1 MTLSAAPARPPAQ
14 DSLSRSLA
22 MPAIVACF
30 LLSFLAIAILTVR
43 HVIPYDEGLILTG
56 AMQVAAGHIP
66 HRDFYAVY
74 GPGQFYA
81 LAALFDVFGQT
92 LLVERL
98 YDAAVKAGIVCLVY
112 VVSLRLMGRV
122 FATIVAGFCLLLV
135 SQIGYPVYPIW
146 TCLFFSLLAVL
157 PLFAI
162 FEGHYSTLGLFSSGL
177 CAGAVVLFRYDMGIL
192 AVLALSFALALYGF
206 VNASGR
212 LGGVVGRMA
221 ALLLPLWC
229 GAALVI
235 VPLLA
240 AYLVNG
246 VMSDFIFQI
255 FRFPAT
261 HYIHTR
267 SLPFPPIWRSGS
279 SIVYFTPL
287 TIVPYI
293 ALVVVEY
300 RHADI
305 LKSAGSAGATKWIAF
320 VIAVFAAGLYFK
332 GFVRVSPTHMAPS
345 IIFSLILLGFTAR
358 CVLIGRQLAIR
369 PALAVLVLA
378 PVVCAAAYG
387 FYAIRMTR
395 SVALENL
402 SESARLARRSMQR
415 TASPDSTGPCDPQ
428 TALDRAQCF
437 IVTDAER
444 QAVQFV
450 MSNST
455 PGQPIFVANG
465 TNDKTFE
472 NNNAFYFLAGRQPAS
487 KWSLFDVG
495 LQSSEAFQDIIVEE
509 LEQKRPPIIAIDTEF
524 DSVEEPNDSAKH
536 SGVTILDD
544 YIHQHYKE
552 VARFDPYLILQ
563 R

>member
-1 MTLSAAPARPPAQ
+1 
-14 DSLSRSLA
+14 

-30 LLSFLAIAILTVR
+30 LISFLTIAILTDR
-43 HVIPYDEGLILTG
+43 HVKPYDEGLILTG

-66 HRDFYAVY
+66 HRDFYAAY
-74 GPGQFYA
+74 GPAQFFA
-81 LAALFDVFGQT
+81 LAGLFDVFGQT
-92 LLVERL
+92 LIVERL

-122 FATIVAGFCLLLV
+122 FAIVVAGFCLLLV
-135 SQIGYPVYPIW
+135 SQLGFAVYPIW

-162 FEGHYSTLGLFSSGL
+162 FEGHHSTLALFLSGL

-206 VNASGR
+206 ANASGR

-261 HYIHTR
+261 HYVHTR
-267 SLPFPPIWRSGS
+267 SLPFPPIYRSKS
-279 SIVYFTPL
+279 SVVYFPPL

-293 ALVVVEY
+293 MLALVEY
-300 RHADI
+300 RYADI
-305 LKSAGSAGATKWIAF
+305 LKSAGATKWIAF

-332 GFVRVSPTHMAPS
+332 GFVRVSPLHMAPS

-358 CVLIGRQLAIR
+358 RVLIGRQLAMR
-369 PALAVLVLA
+369 PALVVLVLA

-402 SESARLARRSMQR
+402 LESARLARRSMQR
-415 TASPDSTGPCDPQ
+415 TASPESTGPCDPKI
-428 TALDRAQCF
+428 ALDRAQCF

-444 QAVQFV
+444 QAVRFV
-450 MSNST
+450 MSNSK

-465 TNDKTFE
+465 KNDKTFA
-472 NNNAFYFLAGRQPAS
+472 NDNAFYFLAGRQPGS

-495 LQSSEAFQDIIVEE
+495 LQSSEAFQDIIIEE
-509 LEQKRPPIIAIDTEF
+509 LEQKRPRIIVIDTEF

-536 SGVTILDD
+536 SGVNILDD

-552 VARFDPYLILQ
+552 AARFDPYIILQ

>member
-1 MTLSAAPARPPAQ
+1 MTLSATPARTPAQ

-22 MPAIVACF
+22 MPAIVAC
-30 LLSFLAIAILTVR
+30 LLVSFLAIAILTDR

-81 LAALFDVFGQT
+81 LAALFDVFSQT

-112 VVSLRLMGRV
+112 VVSFRLMGRV
-122 FATIVAGFCLLLV
+122 FATVVAGFCLLLV
-135 SQIGYPVYPIW
+135 SQIGYSVYPIW
-146 TCLFFSLLAVL
+146 PCLFFSLLAVL

-162 FEGHYSTLGLFSSGL
+162 FEGHYSTLRPFSSGL

-206 VNASGR
+206 ANASGR

-235 VPLLA
+235 VPLLT

-261 HYIHTR
+261 HYVHTR

-287 TIVPYI
+287 TIIPYI
-293 ALVVVEY
+293 ALMLVEY
-300 RHADI
+300 RHGDI
-305 LKSAGSAGATKWIAF
+305 LKSAGATKWIAF

-332 GFVRVSPTHMAPS
+332 GFVRVSPIHMGPS

-358 CVLIGRQLAIR
+358 RVLIGRQLAMR
-369 PALAVLVLA
+369 PALVVLVLA

-395 SVALENL
+395 SVALANL

-415 TASPDSTGPCDPQ
+415 TASNSTGPCDPQQ

-465 TNDKTFE
+465 TNDKTFA
-472 NNNAFYFLAGRQPAS
+472 NNNAFYFLTGRQPAS

-509 LEQKRPPIIAIDTEF
+509 LQQKRPPIIVIDTEF
-524 DSVEEPNDSAKH
+524 DGVEEPNDSAKH
-536 SGVTILDD
+536 SGVNILDD

-552 VARFDPYLILQ
+552 VVRFDPYAILQ